1 MRKEKGDI
9 RMEAALK
16 RIWARE
22 LEEDL
27 TRINRA
33 LEDYLRVEG
42 DLVAETGR
50 FLLEA
55 GGKRIRPSFVV
66 LSSKLF
72 SYDFD
77 KVRPLAMA
85 VELMH
90 MASLVHDDVVD
101 ASLTRRGRPSVSAR
115 WGNEVAISTGSFLF
129 AKVMDLVL
137 DLEDPALFALFAK
150 MCVQMTLG
158 EIQQIRVAY
167 NVEQSFR
174 QYYYRISRKTG
185 LLVAMSCQTGAMVS
199 GATARE
205 TMLLRRFGHS
215 LGIAFQIVD
224 DILDLTADPRKL
236 GKPCGGDIRQGIM
249 TLPMIYAMESLPAS
263 QRDRFAEIFCL
274 RDKDEALV
282 AEALWLVKISDGIQR
297 AQELA
302 NRYTERAQNCLSCF
316 PKTRHRKNLQDLAEF
331 VGKRKF

>member
-1 MRKEKGDI
+1 
-9 RMEAALK
+9 MEAALK
-16 RIWARE
+16 RIWVRE

-27 TRINRA
+27 ARINHA
-33 LEDYLRVEG
+33 LEDYLHVDD
-42 DLVAETGR
+42 DLIAETGR
-50 FLLEA
+50 VLLEA

-66 LSSKLF
+66 LAGKLF

-77 KVRPLAMA
+77 KVLPLAMA
-85 VELMH
+85 IELMH

-115 WGNEVAISTGSFLF
+115 WGNEVAINTGSYLF
-129 AKVMDLVL
+129 AKTMDLVL
-137 DLEDPALFALFAK
+137 DLEDPVLFALFAK

-158 EIQQIRVAY
+158 EIQQIRAAF
-167 NVEQSFR
+167 NVEQSFK

-199 GATARE
+199 GASAKE
-205 TMLLRRFGHS
+205 TMLLKRFGHS

-224 DILDLTADPRKL
+224 DILDFTADPRKL

-249 TLPMIYAMESLPAS
+249 TLPMIYAMEMLPAP
-263 QRDRFAEIFCL
+263 QKERFAEVFSM
-274 RDKDEALV
+274 REKDEALV
-282 AEALWLVKISDGIQR
+282 AEALWLVKISGGIER
-297 AQELA
+297 AQMLA
-302 NRYTERAQNCLSCF
+302 DRYTERAQTCLRCF
-316 PKTRHRKNLQDLAEF
+316 PNTRNRRNLQDLAEF